1 MKISKTIAL
10 VRKKILIVFGY
21 LIFVRLLLYIPVPS
35 LDLELFTQIKEE
47 KSLFAYV
54 KNLNGSNFLG
64 IGALGIVPYI
74 NASIILQLI
83 TPIIPELGRLQ
94 KEEGASGR
102 QKLNRY
108 IKYVA
113 FVWAIVVSTAITLKL
128 IKPLVFSWNLSLA
141 LKSIFSLTIGS
152 MLSIWFA
159 ELITAQNLGNGYS
172 MVLFMNVIGGVPSK
186 MSNIKNPYLF
196 LINNFGTYFLNCGI
210 YFFTV
215 WIIIFVQGSY
225 KKIKI
230 LSARQLNSNYL
241 KKDSLSSRLTSSY
254 IPLRLN
260 QGGALP
266 LVFSSTISKFLL
278 TPVEVFIE
286 IFFPNR
292 IESLL
297 TFISLILNGVLIL
310 YCSIFYALFVLKP
323 KDLSDNL
330 TKTAYNVPGIRQGK
344 ETKQYLEKIIIRLAF
359 ISGIFLVFISFSP
372 LFWEAFLKVTFFK
385 DYTSLI
391 FLVGVVTDV
400 TSQLKVSLLSKNY
413 EK

>member
-128 IKPLVFSWNLSLA
+128 IKHCLLMPSMD
-141 LKSIFSLTIGS
+141 KTMYISI
-152 MLSIWFA
+152 A
-159 ELITAQNLGNGYS
+159 
-172 MVLFMNVIGGVPSK
+172 FM
-186 MSNIKNPYLF
+186 
-196 LINNFGTYFLNCGI
+196 
-210 YFFTV
+210 
-215 WIIIFVQGSY
+215 
-225 KKIKI
+225 I
-230 LSARQLNSNYL
+230 L
-241 KKDSLSSRLTSSY
+241 
-254 IPLRLN
+254 
-260 QGGALP
+260 
-266 LVFSSTISKFLL
+266 
-278 TPVEVFIE
+278 
-286 IFFPNR
+286 
-292 IESLL
+292 
-297 TFISLILNGVLIL
+297 
-310 YCSIFYALFVLKP
+310 
-323 KDLSDNL
+323 
-330 TKTAYNVPGIRQGK
+330 
-344 ETKQYLEKIIIRLAF
+344 
-359 ISGIFLVFISFSP
+359 
-372 LFWEAFLKVTFFK
+372 
-385 DYTSLI
+385 
-391 FLVGVVTDV
+391 
-400 TSQLKVSLLSKNY
+400 
-413 EK
+413 